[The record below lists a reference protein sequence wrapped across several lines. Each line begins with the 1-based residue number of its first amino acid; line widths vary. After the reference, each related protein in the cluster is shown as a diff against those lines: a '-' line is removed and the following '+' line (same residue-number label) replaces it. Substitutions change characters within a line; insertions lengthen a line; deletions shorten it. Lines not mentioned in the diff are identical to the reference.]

1 MGAVL
6 IVYGTSYGQTGKVVA
21 RIADR
26 LNERGHD
33 VTLWNAE
40 ALPAHPRLDQYDF
53 LLLAG
58 SVRYGKHQRAL
69 GDFVRWNVARL
80 SGRSSAFVSVCGALA
95 GNWTEGVAEAKKYV
109 DEFCRETGWTPGMR
123 RSFAGAVCYT
133 KYGLFTRWIMRMISW
148 RTGRPTDT
156 SRDWEFT
163 DWNAVDEFAAEIAA
177 RLAAPGTASGVP
189 SRAETGR

>member
-1 MGAVL
+1 MSDVL
-6 IVYGTSYGQTGKVVA
+6 MVFGTSHGQTGKVVG

-26 LNERGHD
+26 LNERGHHC
-33 VTLWNAE
+33 TLWNAD
-40 ALPAHPRLDQYDF
+40 ALPAHPRLDQFDF

-58 SVRYGKHQRAL
+58 SVRYGKHQAAL

-80 SGRSSAFVSVCGALA
+80 NRRPAAFVSVCGALA
-95 GNWTEGVAEAKKYV
+95 GDWAEGKAEARKYV
-109 DEFCRETGWTPGMR
+109 EDFCRDTGWTPGMT

-133 KYGLFTRWIMRMISW
+133 RYGVFTRWIMRMVSW

-163 DWNAVDEFAAEIAA
+163 DWKAVDEFAGELAA
-177 RLAAPGTASGVP
+177 RLAAPSGARGLP
-189 SRAETGR
+189 SRAGTSG